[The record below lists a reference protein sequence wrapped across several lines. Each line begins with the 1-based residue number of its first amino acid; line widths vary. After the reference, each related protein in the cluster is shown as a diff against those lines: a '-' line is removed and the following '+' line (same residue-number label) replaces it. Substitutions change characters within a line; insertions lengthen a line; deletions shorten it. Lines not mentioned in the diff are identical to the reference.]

1 MAEKKVPKT
10 LLNRIDRWNKKKAD
24 LMKEYRE
31 IEREARKRG
40 LVAPKTREKKR
51 WQNKKADFADTINLP
66 KRCAFL
72 ITLKETVDSL
82 FYDRFF

>member
-1 MAEKKVPKT
+1 MVVIENQKITASFFLTVSFIVNTHAELIMATTQKVPKT

-40 LVAPKTREKKR
+40 LVAPKTRAKKR
-51 WQNKKADFADTINLP
+51 
-66 KRCAFL
+66 
-72 ITLKETVDSL
+72 
-82 FYDRFF
+82 

>member
-1 MAEKKVPKT
+1 MQSGNTNNTPFFLTVSFKVKVFTVLIMAEKKVPKT

-40 LVAPKTREKKR
+40 LVAPKTRAKKR
-51 WQNKKADFADTINLP
+51 
-66 KRCAFL
+66 
-72 ITLKETVDSL
+72 
-82 FYDRFF
+82 